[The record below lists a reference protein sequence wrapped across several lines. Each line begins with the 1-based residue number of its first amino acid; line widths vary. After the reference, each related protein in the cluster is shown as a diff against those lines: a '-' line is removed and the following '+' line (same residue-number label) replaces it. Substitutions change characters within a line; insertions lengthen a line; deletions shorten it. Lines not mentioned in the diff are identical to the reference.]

1 MKKLQSSFM
10 NMVLSLTIITL
21 VAAAALAGV
30 YNLTEQQIEFQKIEK
45 QNAARLAV
53 LAGREDGVAIEASAN
68 GFGGEIKIM
77 VGFAPDGTILG
88 YEILEQQETPGLGTH
103 VVEWFKDASKP
114 SQNIIGRKAD
124 GQFKVSKD
132 GGSVDAITAATISS
146 KAFLAAVNH
155 AYSDFAEQ
163 AGWGRPDGVA
173 GASIRKN
180 IEEQVTEEE
189 SVIEEKEA
197 ENE

>member
-30 YNLTEQQIEFQKIEK
+30 YILTEQQIEFQKIEK

-53 LAGREDGVAIEASAN
+53 LAGHEDGVAVEATAN

-114 SQNIIGRKAD
+114 GQNILGRKAD

-132 GGSVDAITAATISS
+132 GGKVDAITAAT
-146 KAFLAAVNH
+146 
-155 AYSDFAEQ
+155 
-163 AGWGRPDGVA
+163 GRE
-173 GASIRKN
+173 R
-180 IEEQVTEEE
+180 VTRRR
-189 SVIEEKEA
+189 
-197 ENE
+197 

>member
-30 YNLTEQQIEFQKIEK
+30 YILTEQQIEFQKIEK

-53 LAGREDGVAIEASAN
+53 LSGHEDGVAIEASAN

-114 SQNIIGRKAD
+114 GQNILGRKAD

-132 GGSVDAITAATISS
+132 GGKVDAITAATISS
-146 KAFLAAVNH
+146 RAFLAAVNQ
-155 AYSDFAEQ
+155 AYADFAEQ
-163 AGWGRPDGVA
+163 AGLGRPDGVA
-173 GASIRKN
+173 GASIRVH
-180 IEEQVTEEE
+180 EEDP
-189 SVIEEKEA
+189 EA
-197 ENE
+197 ENEIFLEEMEVDHE

>member
-30 YNLTEQQIEFQKIEK
+30 YILTEQQIEFQKIEK

-53 LAGREDGVAIEASAN
+53 LAGHEDGVAIEASAN

-114 SQNIIGRKAD
+114 GQNILGRKAD

-132 GGSVDAITAATISS
+132 GGKVDAITAATISS
-146 KAFLAAVNH
+146 RAFLAAVNQ
-155 AYSDFAEQ
+155 AYADFAEQ
-163 AGWGRPDGVA
+163 AGLGRPDGVS
-173 GASIRKN
+173 GASIRVD
-180 IEEQVTEEE
+180 EEDPEA
-189 SVIEEKEA
+189 EKEIFL
-197 ENE
+197 EEMEVDHE

>member
-114 SQNIIGRKAD
+114 GQNILGRKAD
-124 GQFKVSKD
+124 GQFKVSKE

-146 KAFLAAVNH
+146 KAFLAAVNQ
-155 AYSDFAEQ
+155 AYADFAEQ
-163 AGWGRPDGVA
+163 AGLDKPDGVA
-173 GASIRKN
+173 GASILKKV
-180 IEEQVTEEE
+180 EEQVTEEE